1 MKASTSENWRS
12 GQNEQVTLLPSLQ
25 GQHRLLTFSV
35 FHPPADVETQQLLR
49 ETTRPIIE
57 IGMDGGYTSP
67 SHFAHVFRKKTGD
80 QSPRVSG
87 ENAGRRARGKFS
99 RIATG

>member
-1 MKASTSENWRS
+1 MSKSHFSRLFKGNTGFSPSQYFIRLRMLKA
-12 GQNEQVTLLPSLQ
+12 
-25 GQHRLLTFSV
+25 
-35 FHPPADVETQQLLR
+35 QQLLR